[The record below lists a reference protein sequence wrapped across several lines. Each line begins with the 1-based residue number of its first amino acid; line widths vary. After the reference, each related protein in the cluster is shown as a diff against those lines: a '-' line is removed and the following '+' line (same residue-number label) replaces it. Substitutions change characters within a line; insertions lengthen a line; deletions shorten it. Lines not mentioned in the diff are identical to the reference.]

1 MCCML
6 IVVNQCDL
14 LATQSAYRRH
24 HSTES
29 AVLNDIVRAVD
40 RTTLV
45 PLVLL
50 DLTDQQQPEW

>member
-1 MCCML
+1 ML
-6 IVVNQCDL
+6 IMVNQCDL

-50 DLTDQQQPEW
+50 DLIDQQQPEW